1 MCTKEGHFVFDIPR
15 PFSRPIDPNTYGDP
29 YALQRPGSVVST
41 STNGIESAWR
51 RRQTIK
57 RGKTRKVKLTNGN
70 FIAEYPV
77 PTPVLSAME
86 DRWKSTNTTEF
97 S

>member
-1 MCTKEGHFVFDIPR
+1 MISILLTSPR
-15 PFSRPIDPNTYGDP
+15 NYRPVNPDVYGDP
-29 YALQRPGSVVST
+29 YVNLRPQSAAST
-41 STNGIESAWR
+41 STGAESAWR

-57 RGKTRKVKLTNGN
+57 RGVTRKVKLTQGN

-77 PTPVLSAME
+77 PTPVLTAIDSKYTSN
-86 DRWKSTNTTEF
+86 RTTEF